1 MELEAARD
9 SIEPCDNDE
18 NYPCRVHVYAERAES
33 MAVSTSNSFVT
44 DSQPSFSS
52 TQTLALSSEAHS
64 SLPTFSPTS
73 ECFQQALTDPTKEAM
88 VINYLQSKYQLAFNM
103 IKQVSVSMQLGMPLS
118 DYEFIRVLM
127 HAAAQNPTAFNFE
140 CRELETHPN

>member
-1 MELEAARD
+1 
-9 SIEPCDNDE
+9 
-18 NYPCRVHVYAERAES
+18 
-33 MAVSTSNSFVT
+33 
-44 DSQPSFSS
+44 
-52 TQTLALSSEAHS
+52 
-64 SLPTFSPTS
+64 
-73 ECFQQALTDPTKEAM
+73 M